1 MNQNVYLR
9 ARIKAFEEA
18 LNYEVALSKKLF
30 DKDDKRHNEM
40 RIAYLRNGHIPEK
53 FFFNPEIKYDYT
65 IEHAQYKFIVN
76 DKIYSFPVF
85 ISELEDNISND
96 PLTDLELHTLDTY
109 FEKNHHKV
117 CGKQKGA
124 TGFSF
129 PVETIGTKDDIINA
143 INNTLG
149 LKPQQTPKSNL
160 KLIKLKAKALKLKLQ
175 LA

>member
-1 MNQNVYLR
+1 MNQNIYLR
-9 ARIKAFEEA
+9 ARIKAFEAA
-18 LNYEVALSKKLF
+18 LNYEVALSKKLL
-30 DKDDKRHNEM
+30 DKDDIRHNEM

-85 ISELEDNISND
+85 ISEIEGDFTNE
-96 PLTDLELHTLDTY
+96 PLTPLEIHTLDTY
-109 FEKNHHKV
+109 FQMNSHKV

-124 TGFSF
+124 SGFSF
-129 PVETIGTKDDIINA
+129 PVETIGTKEDIINA

-149 LKPQQTPKSNL
+149 SKPPQEPKANL